1 MLGCLPRDEDSRGE
15 MSERIFG
22 LPRTIFLLG
31 LTSLFNDFSSEMIYA
46 IFPAFF
52 TAVLGAGAA
61 SLGLVDGIAEA
72 ASNIFKIY
80 SGSLSDRL
88 QARKPLVIAGYT
100 LSVLTRPFYVFVF
113 AVPGALGL
121 RFLDRLGKGLR
132 DAARDA
138 MISLS
143 APQNELGR
151 SFGYHRAM
159 DTIGAILG
167 PLVAYLILSRFPSR
181 FNIVFLTAF
190 GVGAIAILT
199 LFFVKDVVV
208 PFKSKSANSRAS
220 LARFSGGFRLYLAA
234 IFVLSMG
241 SLPVAVMLLKTR
253 SIGLAIADI
262 PLFYMVYNL
271 SYAGFSMAAGK
282 LSDRMGARIVIL
294 AGYAVLL
301 LSYFLLGSA
310 QSAIPLILGFFI
322 LGFFPALTDGVQ
334 RAFASQLTSED
345 LRGSG
350 MGWLNA
356 ASGFGALV
364 AGVGGGYLWQAH
376 GPAMAFLAAS
386 GIVVVGLVLLLVAAA
401 GGRKGRGESK

>member
-1 MLGCLPRDEDSRGE
+1 MR
-15 MSERIFG
+15 ERIFG
-22 LPRTIFLLG
+22 LPRNIFLLG

-46 IFPAFF
+46 VFPAFF

-61 SLGLVDGIAEA
+61 SLGLVDGVAEA

-80 SGSLSDRL
+80 SGNLSDKL
-88 QARKPLVIAGYT
+88 QARKPLVITGYT
-100 LSVLTRPFYVFVF
+100 LSVLTRPFYIFVF
-113 AVPGALGL
+113 TVPGALGL
-121 RFLDRLGKGLR
+121 RFLDRVGKGLR

-138 MISLS
+138 IISLS
-143 APQNELGR
+143 APRNELGR

-159 DTIGAILG
+159 DTIGAIIG

-190 GVGAIAILT
+190 GVGAVAIVT
-199 LFFVKDVVV
+199 LFFVKDVIV
-208 PFKSKSANSRAS
+208 PFRSKSAGS
-220 LARFSGGFRLYLAA
+220 LAALTRFSAGFRLYLAA
-234 IFVLSMG
+234 ILVLSMG
-241 SLPVAVMLLKTR
+241 SLPVAVLLLKTK
-253 SIGLAIADI
+253 SIGLVIADI

-301 LSYFLLGSA
+301 MSYFLLGVAHSVL
-310 QSAIPLILGFFI
+310 PLIFGFLVLG
-322 LGFFPALTDGVQ
+322 LFPALTDGVQ
-334 RAFASQLTSED
+334 RAFASQLTSDD

-364 AGVGGGYLWQAH
+364 AGMGGGYLWQAY
-376 GPAMAFLAAS
+376 GPPMAFLAAS
-386 GIVVVGLVLLLVAAA
+386 VIVVVGLVLLLTSVAI
-401 GGRKGRGESK
+401 GRRAKF

>member
-1 MLGCLPRDEDSRGE
+1 MR
-15 MSERIFG
+15 ERIFG
-22 LPRTIFLLG
+22 LPRNIFLLG

-61 SLGLVDGIAEA
+61 SLGLVDGVAEA

-80 SGSLSDRL
+80 SGSVSDKL

-100 LSVLTRPFYVFVF
+100 LSVLTRPFYAFVF

-121 RFLDRLGKGLR
+121 RFLDRVGKGLR

-138 MISLS
+138 IISLS
-143 APQNELGR
+143 APRNELGR

-159 DTIGAILG
+159 DTIGAIIG
-167 PLVAYLILSRFPSR
+167 PLVAYLILSRFPSS
-181 FNIVFLTAF
+181 FNIVFFTAF
-190 GVGAIAILT
+190 GVGAIAIVT
-199 LFFVKDVVV
+199 LIFVKDVVV
-208 PFKSKSANSRAS
+208 PFKAKSAISLAS
-220 LARFSGGFRLYLAA
+220 LARFSAGFRLYLVA

-241 SLPVAVMLLKTR
+241 SLPVAVILLKTK
-253 SIGLAIADI
+253 SIGLVIADI

-271 SYAGFSMAAGK
+271 SYAGFSMTAGK
-282 LSDRMGARIVIL
+282 LSDRAGARIVIL
-294 AGYAVLL
+294 AGYAVLV
-301 LSYFLLGSA
+301 LSYFLLGLA
-310 QSAIPLILGFFI
+310 QSVGPLIFGFLVLG
-322 LGFFPALTDGVQ
+322 LFPALTDGVQ

-364 AGVGGGYLWQAH
+364 AGMGGGYLWQAY
-376 GPAMAFLAAS
+376 GPPMAFLAAS
-386 GIVVVGLVLLLVAAA
+386 VIVVAGLLLLLTSVAV
-401 GGRKGRGESK
+401 GRRANF